1 VPKLLQTDIN
11 TYPEKPL
18 RHSNRRNDSNFE
30 LVQHETSLKSDN
42 PTALLWAFWLFGQPS
57 FKSSFWY
64 TPHHPSAVMA
74 NYFETGRLRFKTV
87 CDECGYKHREG
98 TTCGVFVPAD
108 FLGGRYDV
116 RTKGGQRGSIG
127 VCPVV

>member
-1 VPKLLQTDIN
+1 
-11 TYPEKPL
+11 
-18 RHSNRRNDSNFE
+18 
-30 LVQHETSLKSDN
+30 
-42 PTALLWAFWLFGQPS
+42 
-57 FKSSFWY
+57 
-64 TPHHPSAVMA
+64 MA